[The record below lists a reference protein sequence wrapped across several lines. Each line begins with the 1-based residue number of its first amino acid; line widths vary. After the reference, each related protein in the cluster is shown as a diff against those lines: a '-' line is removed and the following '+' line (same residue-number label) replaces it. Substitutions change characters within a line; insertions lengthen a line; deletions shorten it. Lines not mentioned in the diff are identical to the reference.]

1 MLTLITPCYRQHL
14 LAEVEKS
21 IHFDKIDKWII
32 VYDTTKTTFEKIYT
46 DNPKVIETE
55 ATGGGGWGNAQKNKG
70 LSLVEDGYVF
80 FLDDDNIMHPNFW
93 EMYESVDDAYFYTF
107 DAMRSMKQNVIMYGN
122 NVVPNK
128 IDAAMYLVHKKHF
141 GDIRLREEKF
151 SADGW
156 FIHDVYNTNPGLH
169 KYINKVCCHYN
180 YLQYT

>member
-1 MLTLITPCYRQHL
+1 MLTLITPCCRQHL
-14 LAEVEKS
+14 LSDVEKS
-21 IHFDKIDKWII
+21 IQFDKINKWII
-32 VYDTTKTTFEKIYT
+32 VYDTTNTTYEKIYT
-46 DNPKVIETE
+46 QNEKVIETE

-93 EMYESVDDAYFYTF
+93 KMYESIDDKYFYTF
-107 DAMRSMKQNVIMYGN
+107 NAMRSVKQNVIMYGN
-122 NVVPNK
+122 KVVPNF

-141 GDIRLREEKF
+141 RDIRLREEKF

-156 FIHDVYNTNPGLH
+156 FIFDVYNENPGLH
-169 KYINKVCCHYN
+169 KYINDVCCHYN